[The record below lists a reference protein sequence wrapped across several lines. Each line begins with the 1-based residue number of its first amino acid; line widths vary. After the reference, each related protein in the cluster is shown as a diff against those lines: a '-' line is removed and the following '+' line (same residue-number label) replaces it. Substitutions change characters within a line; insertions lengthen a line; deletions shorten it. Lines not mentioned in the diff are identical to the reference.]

1 MSAMTAPIGRRRTS
15 AAICSDVGRQT
26 SGEPAAS
33 VARAGG
39 DRRWEGARGGAGS
52 ASSAPGDTLAPSITP
67 IPHVIADFAHP
78 RHRSSAL
85 IGRHNC
91 RSGGPGQPGE
101 HHAGNPQHTQ
111 LLKSP

>member
-1 MSAMTAPIGRRRTS
+1 MS
-15 AAICSDVGRQT
+15 
-26 SGEPAAS
+26 
-33 VARAGG
+33 
-39 DRRWEGARGGAGS
+39 
-52 ASSAPGDTLAPSITP
+52 

-78 RHRSSAL
+78 QLGSSAL
-85 IGRHNC
+85 ISRHNY